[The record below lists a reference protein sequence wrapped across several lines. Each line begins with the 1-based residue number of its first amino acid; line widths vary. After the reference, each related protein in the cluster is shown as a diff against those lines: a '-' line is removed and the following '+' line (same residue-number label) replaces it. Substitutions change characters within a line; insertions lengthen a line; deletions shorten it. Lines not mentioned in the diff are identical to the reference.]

1 MLLNMYISSMFKL
14 MFGLQ
19 WKEFN
24 RGKAVGGKLVGKIF
38 KWVGIVYFAFM
49 AFMMGIIAS
58 AYGGP
63 LAEFPLKED
72 SIAPFLYVNKQ
83 LIYVFAYLI
92 VMRYFIQSLPVLNIK
107 ALLLTPLLKTKIV
120 RFSLL
125 KTVLT
130 YFNILPL
137 FFLIP
142 FSFLLAQTGKFDVI
156 GLIFWN
162 INIIGLIYVTNF
174 FNFLLNNKDK
184 LLYTIGGVLALIK
197 VLEYYSIVDFTE
209 YSEQFF
215 YLFYSAPY
223 ATTTTWLLVFW
234 LYDYVKKYL
243 LGGLH
248 IDTGLQVKTKEAK
261 IEDFSFLD
269 RFGKTATFIKN
280 DLRLLKR
287 SKRAR
292 TAVYMGIGFLFY
304 GLIFT
309 SQESTYSELAGDGF
323 ASAGSFFGYLF
334 STGGF
339 LFMFGSFVPSWDSQ
353 YYPLM
358 MTQNIEYKEYLN
370 SKWSLMVIGALIS
383 TVLASFIYSFFGV
396 NAVYAVLAGA
406 FYNIGVNGYL
416 TLWAGAYTKSPIDLN
431 SSANA
436 FGDKKAFNA
445 KTMLVGIPQIL
456 LPVLVYS
463 FTGQYY
469 DHFTGCLA
477 VAALGTLGILLKPIA
492 FNLIMKAYKTEKY
505 STLKA
510 YKTN

>member
-1 MLLNMYISSMFKL
+1 MFKM
-14 MFGLQ
+14 MFSLQ

-24 RGKAVGGKLVGKIF
+24 RGKAVGGKLVAKIF
-38 KWVGIVYFAFM
+38 KWIGIIYVAFM
-49 AFMMGIIAS
+49 TFLMGIIAS

-63 LAEFPLKED
+63 LAEFPLEEVTT
-72 SIAPFLYVNKQ
+72 APFLYVNKQ
-83 LIYVFAYLI
+83 LIYVFVYLI
-92 VMRYFIQSLPVLNIK
+92 VLRYFVQSLPVVNIK
-107 ALLLTPLLKTKIV
+107 ALLLTPVLKTQIV

-142 FSFLLAQTGKFDVI
+142 FSFLLASTGDYDIV

-162 INIIGLIYVTNF
+162 INIMGLIYVTNF
-174 FNFLLNNKDK
+174 FNFLLINKNK
-184 LLYTIGGVLALIK
+184 LIYGIGGILALIK
-197 VLEYYSIVDFTE
+197 ILEYYSIVDFTT

-215 YLFYSAPY
+215 YLFYSQPY
-223 ATTTTWLLVFW
+223 ATAFTWLLVFW
-234 LYDYVKKYL
+234 LYNYVNKYL
-243 LGGLH
+243 LQGLY
-248 IDTGLQVKTKEAK
+248 IDTGLQVKIKEAK
-261 IEDFSFLD
+261 MDDFSFLD

-292 TAVYMGIGFLFY
+292 TAVYMGIGMLFY
-304 GLIFT
+304 GIIFVP
-309 SQESTYSELAGDGF
+309 SEEILGSGF
-323 ASAGSFFGYLF
+323 LFFGYLF

-370 SKWSLMVIGALIS
+370 SKWSLMIIGTVIS

-445 KTMLVGIPQIL
+445 KTMLVGIPQML
-456 LPVLVYS
+456 LPVLVYY
-463 FTGQYY
+463 FTSQYY
-469 DHFTGCLA
+469 DHLTGCLA
-477 VAALGTLGILLKPIA
+477 VAGLGTLGIFLKPVA
-492 FNLIMKAYKTEKY
+492 FNLIMKTYKTEKY

>member
-1 MLLNMYISSMFKL
+1 MFKL

-24 RGKAVGGKLVGKIF
+24 RGKAVGGKLVGKIL
-38 KWVGIVYFAFM
+38 KWFGIIYFAFM

-92 VMRYFIQSLPVLNIK
+92 VMRYFVQSLPVLNIK

-125 KTVLT
+125 KTVFT

-142 FSFLLAQTGKFDVI
+142 FSFLLAQTGKFDII

-162 INIIGLIYVTNF
+162 INILGLIYVTNF

-184 LLYTIGGVLALIK
+184 LLYAIGGILALIK
-197 VLEYYSIVDFTE
+197 GLEYYSIVDFTE

-215 YLFYSAPY
+215 YLFYSQPY
-223 ATTTTWLLVFW
+223 AVSFTWLLVFW
-234 LYDYVKKYL
+234 LYDYVYKYL
-243 LGGLH
+243 LQGFY
-248 IDTGLQVKTKEAK
+248 IDTGLQVKAKEAK
-261 IEDFSFLD
+261 MEDFSFLD

-292 TAVYMGIGFLFY
+292 TAVYMGIGMLFY
-304 GLIFT
+304 GIIFVP
-309 SQESTYSELAGDGF
+309 SEEILGSGF
-323 ASAGSFFGYLF
+323 LFFGYLF

-370 SKWSLMVIGALIS
+370 SKWSLMIIGTVVS

-445 KTMLVGIPQIL
+445 KTMLVGIPQML
-456 LPVLVYS
+456 LPVLVYY
-463 FTGQYY
+463 FTSQYY

-477 VAALGTLGILLKPIA
+477 VAVLGTLGILLKPIA
-492 FNLIMKAYKTEKY
+492 FNLILKAYKTEKY

>member
-1 MLLNMYISSMFKL
+1 MFKM
-14 MFGLQ
+14 MFSLQ

-24 RGKAVGGKLVGKIF
+24 RGKAVGGKLVAKIF
-38 KWVGIVYFAFM
+38 KWIGIIYVAFM
-49 AFMMGIIAS
+49 TFLMGIIAS

-63 LAEFPLKED
+63 LAEFPLEEVTT
-72 SIAPFLYVNKQ
+72 APFLYVNKQ
-83 LIYVFAYLI
+83 LIYVFVYLI
-92 VMRYFIQSLPVLNIK
+92 VLRYFVQSLPVVNIK
-107 ALLLTPLLKTKIV
+107 ALLLTPVLKTQIV

-142 FSFLLAQTGKFDVI
+142 FSFLLASTGDYDIV

-162 INIIGLIYVTNF
+162 INIMGLIYVTNF
-174 FNFLLNNKDK
+174 FNFLLKNKNK
-184 LLYTIGGVLALIK
+184 LIYGIGGILALIK
-197 VLEYYSIVDFTE
+197 ILEYYSIVDFTT

-215 YLFYSAPY
+215 YLFYSQPY
-223 ATTTTWLLVFW
+223 ATAFTWLLVFW
-234 LYDYVKKYL
+234 LYNYVNKYL
-243 LGGLH
+243 LQGLY
-248 IDTGLQVKTKEAK
+248 IDTGLQVKIKEAK
-261 IEDFSFLD
+261 MDDFSFLD

-292 TAVYMGIGFLFY
+292 TAVYMGIGMLFY
-304 GLIFT
+304 GIIFVP
-309 SQESTYSELAGDGF
+309 SEDILGSGF
-323 ASAGSFFGYLF
+323 LFFGYLF

-370 SKWSLMVIGALIS
+370 SKWSLMIIGTVIS
-383 TVLASFIYSFFGV
+383 TVLASFIYSFFGT
-396 NAVYAVLAGA
+396 NAVYAVLAGS

-445 KTMLVGIPQIL
+445 KTLLVGFPQML
-456 LPVLVYS
+456 LPVLVYY
-463 FTGQYY
+463 FTSQYY
-469 DHFTGCLA
+469 DHLTGCLA
-477 VAALGTLGILLKPIA
+477 VAGLGTLGIFLKPVA

>member
-1 MLLNMYISSMFKL
+1 MFKM
-14 MFGLQ
+14 MFSLQ

-24 RGKAVGGKLVGKIF
+24 RGKAVGGKLVAKIF
-38 KWVGIVYFAFM
+38 KWIGIIYVAFM
-49 AFMMGIIAS
+49 TFLMGIIAS

-63 LAEFPLKED
+63 LAEFPLEEVTT
-72 SIAPFLYVNKQ
+72 APFLYVNKQ
-83 LIYVFAYLI
+83 LIYVFVYLI
-92 VMRYFIQSLPVLNIK
+92 VLRYFVQSLPVVNIK
-107 ALLLTPLLKTKIV
+107 ALLLTPVLKTQIV

-142 FSFLLAQTGKFDVI
+142 FSFLLASTGDYDIV

-162 INIIGLIYVTNF
+162 INIMGLIYVTNF
-174 FNFLLNNKDK
+174 FNFLLKNKNK
-184 LLYTIGGVLALIK
+184 LIYGIGGILALIK
-197 VLEYYSIVDFTE
+197 ILEYYSIVDFTT

-215 YLFYSAPY
+215 YLFYSQPY
-223 ATTTTWLLVFW
+223 ATAFTWLLVFW
-234 LYDYVKKYL
+234 LYNYVNKYL
-243 LGGLH
+243 LQGLY
-248 IDTGLQVKTKEAK
+248 IDTGLQVKIKEAK
-261 IEDFSFLD
+261 MDDFSFLD

-292 TAVYMGIGFLFY
+292 TAVYMGIGTLFY
-304 GLIFT
+304 GFIFVP
-309 SQESTYSELAGDGF
+309 SEEIL
-323 ASAGSFFGYLF
+323 GSGILFFGYLF

-370 SKWSLMVIGALIS
+370 SKWSLMIIGTVIS

-416 TLWAGAYTKSPIDLN
+416 TLRAGAYTKSPIDLN

-445 KTMLVGIPQIL
+445 KTMLVGIPQML
-456 LPVLVYS
+456 LPVLVYY
-463 FTGQYY
+463 FTSQYY
-469 DHFTGCLA
+469 DHLTGCLA
-477 VAALGTLGILLKPIA
+477 VAGLGTLGIFLKPVA
-492 FNLIMKAYKTEKY
+492 FSLIMKAYKTEKY

>member
-1 MLLNMYISSMFKL
+1 MFKM
-14 MFGLQ
+14 MFSLQ

-24 RGKAVGGKLVGKIF
+24 RGKAVGGKLVAKIF
-38 KWVGIVYFAFM
+38 KWIGIIYVAFM
-49 AFMMGIIAS
+49 TFLMGIIAS

-63 LAEFPLKED
+63 LAEFPLEEVTT
-72 SIAPFLYVNKQ
+72 APFLYVNKQ
-83 LIYVFAYLI
+83 LIYVFVYLI
-92 VMRYFIQSLPVLNIK
+92 VLRYFVQSLPVVNIK
-107 ALLLTPLLKTKIV
+107 ALLLTPVLKTQIV

-125 KTVLT
+125 KTVFT

-142 FSFLLAQTGKFDVI
+142 FSFLLASTGDYDIV

-162 INIIGLIYVTNF
+162 INIMGLIYVTNF
-174 FNFLLNNKDK
+174 FNFLLKNKNK
-184 LLYTIGGVLALIK
+184 LIYGIGGILALIK
-197 VLEYYSIVDFTE
+197 ILEYYSIVDFTT

-215 YLFYSAPY
+215 YLFYSQPY
-223 ATTTTWLLVFW
+223 ATAFTWLLVFW
-234 LYDYVKKYL
+234 LYNYVNKYL
-243 LGGLH
+243 LQGLY
-248 IDTGLQVKTKEAK
+248 IDTGLQVKIKEAK
-261 IEDFSFLD
+261 MDDFSFLD

-292 TAVYMGIGFLFY
+292 TAVYMGIGMLFY
-304 GLIFT
+304 GIIFVP
-309 SQESTYSELAGDGF
+309 SEDILGSGF
-323 ASAGSFFGYLF
+323 LFFGYLF

-370 SKWSLMVIGALIS
+370 SKWSLMIIGTVIS

-445 KTMLVGIPQIL
+445 KTMLVGIPQML
-456 LPVLVYS
+456 LPVLVYY
-463 FTGQYY
+463 FTSQYY
-469 DHFTGCLA
+469 DHLTGCLA
-477 VAALGTLGILLKPIA
+477 VAGLGTLGIFLKPVA
-492 FNLIMKAYKTEKY
+492 FSLIMKAYKTEKY

>member
-1 MLLNMYISSMFKL
+1 MFKI
-14 MFGLQ
+14 MFSLQ

-24 RGKAVGGKLVGKIF
+24 RGKAVGGKLVAKIL
-38 KWVGIVYFAFM
+38 KWFGIIYFAFM

-63 LAEFPLKED
+63 LAEFPLED
-72 SIAPFLYVNKQ
+72 GTTASFLYVNKQ
-83 LIYVFAYLI
+83 LIYVFVYLI
-92 VMRYFIQSLPVLNIK
+92 VMRYFVQSLPVLNIK
-107 ALLLTPLLKTKIV
+107 ALLLTPLLKIKIV

-142 FSFLLAQTGKFDVI
+142 FSFLLASTGDYDIV

-184 LLYTIGGVLALIK
+184 LLYGVGGILALIK
-197 VLEYYSIVDFTE
+197 ILEYYSIVDFTE

-215 YLFYSAPY
+215 YLFYSQPY
-223 ATTTTWLLVFW
+223 AVAFTWLLVFW
-234 LYDYVKKYL
+234 LYNYVNKYL
-243 LGGLH
+243 LQGLY

-261 IEDFSFLD
+261 MEDFSFLD

-280 DLRLLKR
+280 DLRRLKR

-292 TAVYMGIGFLFY
+292 TAVYMGIGMLFY
-304 GLIFT
+304 GIIFVP
-309 SQESTYSELAGDGF
+309 SEEILGSGF
-323 ASAGSFFGYLF
+323 LFFGYLF

-370 SKWSLMVIGALIS
+370 SKWSLMIIGTVIS

-445 KTMLVGIPQIL
+445 KTMLVGIPQML
-456 LPVLVYS
+456 LPVLVYY
-463 FTGQYY
+463 FTSQYY

-477 VAALGTLGILLKPIA
+477 VAVLGTLGILLKPIA
-492 FNLIMKAYKTEKY
+492 FNLILKAYKTEKY

>member
-1 MLLNMYISSMFKL
+1 MFKM
-14 MFGLQ
+14 MFSLQ

-24 RGKAVGGKLVGKIF
+24 RGKSVGGKLVAKIF
-38 KWVGIVYFAFM
+38 KWLGIIYFAFM

-92 VMRYFIQSLPVLNIK
+92 VMRYFVQSLPVLNIK

-125 KTVLT
+125 KTVFT

-162 INIIGLIYVTNF
+162 INILGLIYVTNF

-184 LLYTIGGVLALIK
+184 LLYAIGGILALIK
-197 VLEYYSIVDFTE
+197 GLEYYSIVDFTE

-215 YLFYSAPY
+215 YLFYSQPY
-223 ATTTTWLLVFW
+223 AVSFTWLLVFW
-234 LYDYVKKYL
+234 LYDYVYKYL
-243 LGGLH
+243 LQGFY
-248 IDTGLQVKTKEAK
+248 IDTGLQVKAKEAK
-261 IEDFSFLD
+261 MEDFSFLD

-292 TAVYMGIGFLFY
+292 TAVYMGIGMLFY
-304 GLIFT
+304 GIIFVP
-309 SQESTYSELAGDGF
+309 SEEILGSGF
-323 ASAGSFFGYLF
+323 LFFGYLF

-370 SKWSLMVIGALIS
+370 SKWSLMIIGTVVS

-445 KTMLVGIPQIL
+445 KTMLVGIPQML
-456 LPVLVYS
+456 LPVLVYY
-463 FTGQYY
+463 FTSQYY

-477 VAALGTLGILLKPIA
+477 VAILGTIGIFLKPIA
-492 FNLIMKAYKTEKY
+492 FSLILKAYKTEKY

>member
-1 MLLNMYISSMFKL
+1 MFKM
-14 MFGLQ
+14 MFSLQ

-24 RGKAVGGKLVGKIF
+24 RGKAVGGKLVAKIL
-38 KWVGIVYFAFM
+38 KWFGIIYFAFM

-63 LAEFPLKED
+63 LAEFPLED
-72 SIAPFLYVNKQ
+72 GTTASFLYVNKQ
-83 LIYVFAYLI
+83 LIYVFVYLI
-92 VMRYFIQSLPVLNIK
+92 VMRYFVQSLPVLNIK
-107 ALLLTPLLKTKIV
+107 ALLLTPLLKIKIV

-142 FSFLLAQTGKFDVI
+142 FSFLLASTGDYDIV

-184 LLYTIGGVLALIK
+184 LLYGVGGILALIK
-197 VLEYYSIVDFTE
+197 ILEYYSIVDFTE

-215 YLFYSAPY
+215 YLFYSQPY
-223 ATTTTWLLVFW
+223 AVAFTWLLVFW
-234 LYDYVKKYL
+234 LYNYVNKYL
-243 LGGLH
+243 LQGLY

-261 IEDFSFLD
+261 MEDFSFLD

-292 TAVYMGIGFLFY
+292 TAVYMGIGMLFY
-304 GLIFT
+304 GIIFVP
-309 SQESTYSELAGDGF
+309 SEEIL
-323 ASAGSFFGYLF
+323 GSGILFFGYLF

-370 SKWSLMVIGALIS
+370 SKWSLMIIGTVIS

-445 KTMLVGIPQIL
+445 KTMLVGIPQML
-456 LPVLVYS
+456 LPVLVYY
-463 FTGQYY
+463 FTSQYY

-477 VAALGTLGILLKPIA
+477 VAVLGTLGILLKPIA
-492 FNLIMKAYKTEKY
+492 FNLILKAYKTEKH

>member
-1 MLLNMYISSMFKL
+1 MFKI
-14 MFGLQ
+14 MFSLQ

-24 RGKAVGGKLVGKIF
+24 RGKAVGGKLVAKIF
-38 KWVGIVYFAFM
+38 KWIGIIYVAFM
-49 AFMMGIIAS
+49 TFLMGIIAS

-63 LAEFPLKED
+63 LAEFPLEEVTT
-72 SIAPFLYVNKQ
+72 APFLYVNKQ
-83 LIYVFAYLI
+83 LIYVFVYLI
-92 VMRYFIQSLPVLNIK
+92 VLRYFVQSLPVVNIK
-107 ALLLTPLLKTKIV
+107 ALLLTPVLKTQIV

-142 FSFLLAQTGKFDVI
+142 FSFLLASTGDYDIV

-162 INIIGLIYVTNF
+162 INIMGLIYVTNF
-174 FNFLLNNKDK
+174 FNFLLKNKNK
-184 LLYTIGGVLALIK
+184 LIYGIGGILALIK
-197 VLEYYSIVDFTE
+197 ILEYYSIVDFTT

-215 YLFYSAPY
+215 YLFYSQPY
-223 ATTTTWLLVFW
+223 ATAFTWLLVFW
-234 LYDYVKKYL
+234 LYNYVNKYL
-243 LGGLH
+243 LQGLY
-248 IDTGLQVKTKEAK
+248 IDTGLQVKIKEAK
-261 IEDFSFLD
+261 MDDFSFLD

-292 TAVYMGIGFLFY
+292 TAVYMGIGMLFY
-304 GLIFT
+304 GIIFVP
-309 SQESTYSELAGDGF
+309 SEDILGSGF
-323 ASAGSFFGYLF
+323 LFFGYLF

-370 SKWSLMVIGALIS
+370 SKWSLMIIGTVIS

-445 KTMLVGIPQIL
+445 KTMLVGIPQML
-456 LPVLVYS
+456 LPVLVYY
-463 FTGQYY
+463 FTSQYY
-469 DHFTGCLA
+469 DHLTGCLA
-477 VAALGTLGILLKPIA
+477 VAGLGTLGIFLKPVA

>member
-1 MLLNMYISSMFKL
+1 MMFS
-14 MFGLQ
+14 LQ

-24 RGKAVGGKLVGKIF
+24 RGKAVGGKLVAKIL
-38 KWVGIVYFAFM
+38 KWFGIIYFAFM

-63 LAEFPLKED
+63 LAEFPLED
-72 SIAPFLYVNKQ
+72 GTTASFLYVNKQ
-83 LIYVFAYLI
+83 LIYVFMYLI
-92 VMRYFIQSLPVLNIK
+92 VMRYFVQSLPVLNIK
-107 ALLLTPLLKTKIV
+107 ALLLTPLLKIKIV

-142 FSFLLAQTGKFDVI
+142 FSFLLASTGDYDIV

-184 LLYTIGGVLALIK
+184 LLYGVGGILALIK
-197 VLEYYSIVDFTE
+197 ILEYYSIVDFTE

-215 YLFYSAPY
+215 YLFYSQPY
-223 ATTTTWLLVFW
+223 AVAFTWLLVFW
-234 LYDYVKKYL
+234 LYNYVNKYL
-243 LGGLH
+243 LQGLY

-261 IEDFSFLD
+261 MEDFSFLD

-292 TAVYMGIGFLFY
+292 TAVYMGIGMLFY
-304 GLIFT
+304 GIIFVP
-309 SQESTYSELAGDGF
+309 SEEILGSGF
-323 ASAGSFFGYLF
+323 LFFGYLF

-370 SKWSLMVIGALIS
+370 SKWSLMIIGTVIS

-445 KTMLVGIPQIL
+445 KTMLVGIPQML
-456 LPVLVYS
+456 LPVLVYY
-463 FTGQYY
+463 FTSQYY

-477 VAALGTLGILLKPIA
+477 VAVLGTLGILLKPIA
-492 FNLIMKAYKTEKY
+492 FNLILKAYKTEKY

>member
-1 MLLNMYISSMFKL
+1 MFKM
-14 MFGLQ
+14 MFSLQ

-24 RGKAVGGKLVGKIF
+24 RGKAVGGKLVAKIF
-38 KWVGIVYFAFM
+38 KWIGIIYVAFM
-49 AFMMGIIAS
+49 TFLMGIIAS

-63 LAEFPLKED
+63 LAEFPLEEVTT
-72 SIAPFLYVNKQ
+72 APFLYVNKQ
-83 LIYVFAYLI
+83 LIYVFVYLI
-92 VMRYFIQSLPVLNIK
+92 VMRYFVQSLPVVNIK
-107 ALLLTPLLKTKIV
+107 ALLLTPVLKTQIV

-142 FSFLLAQTGKFDVI
+142 FSFLLASTGDYDIV

-184 LLYTIGGVLALIK
+184 LLYGVGGILALIK
-197 VLEYYSIVDFTE
+197 ILEYYSIVDFTT

-215 YLFYSAPY
+215 YLFYSQPY
-223 ATTTTWLLVFW
+223 ATAFTWLLVFW
-234 LYDYVKKYL
+234 LYNYVNKYL
-243 LGGLH
+243 LQGLY
-248 IDTGLQVKTKEAK
+248 IDTGLQVKIKEAK
-261 IEDFSFLD
+261 MDDFSFLD

-292 TAVYMGIGFLFY
+292 TAVYMGIGTLFY
-304 GLIFT
+304 GFIFVP
-309 SQESTYSELAGDGF
+309 SEEIL
-323 ASAGSFFGYLF
+323 GSGILFFGYLF

-370 SKWSLMVIGALIS
+370 SKWSLMIIGTVIS

-445 KTMLVGIPQIL
+445 KTMLVGIPQML
-456 LPVLVYS
+456 LPVLVYY
-463 FTGQYY
+463 FTSQYY
-469 DHFTGCLA
+469 DHLTGCLA
-477 VAALGTLGILLKPIA
+477 VAGLGTLGIFLKPVA
-492 FNLIMKAYKTEKY
+492 FSLIMKAYKTEKY

>member
-1 MLLNMYISSMFKL
+1 MMFS
-14 MFGLQ
+14 LQ

-24 RGKAVGGKLVGKIF
+24 RGKAAGGKLVAKIL
-38 KWVGIVYFAFM
+38 KWFGIIYFAFM
-49 AFMMGIIAS
+49 AFLMGIIAS
-58 AYGGP
+58 FYGGP
-63 LAEFPLKED
+63 LAEFPLED
-72 SIAPFLYVNKQ
+72 GTTVPFLYVNKQ
-83 LIYVFAYLI
+83 LIYVFVYLI
-92 VMRYFIQSLPVLNIK
+92 VLRYFVQSLPVVNIK
-107 ALLLTPLLKTKIV
+107 ALLLTPVLKTQIV

-142 FSFLLAQTGKFDVI
+142 FSFLLASTGDYDIV

-162 INIIGLIYVTNF
+162 INIMGLIYVTNF
-174 FNFLLNNKDK
+174 FNFLLKNKNK
-184 LLYTIGGVLALIK
+184 LIYGIGGILALIK
-197 VLEYYSIVDFTE
+197 ILEYYSIVDFTT

-215 YLFYSAPY
+215 YLFYSQPY
-223 ATTTTWLLVFW
+223 ATAFTWLLVFW
-234 LYDYVKKYL
+234 LYNYVNKYL
-243 LGGLH
+243 LQGLY
-248 IDTGLQVKTKEAK
+248 IDTGLQVKIKEAK
-261 IEDFSFLD
+261 MDDFSFLD

-292 TAVYMGIGFLFY
+292 TAVYMGIGMLFY
-304 GLIFT
+304 GIIFVP
-309 SQESTYSELAGDGF
+309 SEDILGSGF
-323 ASAGSFFGYLF
+323 LFFGYLF

-370 SKWSLMVIGALIS
+370 SKWSLMIIGTVIS
-383 TVLASFIYSFFGV
+383 TVLASFIYSFFGT

-445 KTMLVGIPQIL
+445 KTLLIGFPQML
-456 LPVLVYS
+456 LPVLVYY
-463 FTGQYY
+463 FTSQYY
-469 DHFTGCLA
+469 DHLTGCLA
-477 VAALGTLGILLKPIA
+477 VAGLGTLGIFLKPVA